1 MPKGLK
7 WLERAY
13 PLKRKQMAK
22 RKGIEMNEHMKM
34 NEETI
39 KEMERTVE
47 EVIRTFG
54 MEIDNERMKTNDKK
68 FIYDLELRTGYG
80 SRILRTRVTLEAYGK
95 TSVWAKSYDIAPI
108 GVRKESGD
116 DDIDIICKDPVK
128 GIESAVR
135 YALMDLITPETKR
148 ILEERARMK
157 SPTEGLME
165 LKRDAQKLLDR
176 MDEQMRGRL
185 GPA

>member
-22 RKGIEMNEHMKM
+22 RKGIEMNEHMKIS
-34 NEETI
+34 EETI

-54 MEIDNERMKTNDKK
+54 MEIDSGRTAAHGKE
-68 FIYDLELRTGYG
+68 FVYDLELRTGYG
-80 SRILRTRVTLEAYGK
+80 WRALRIRATLESNGK
-95 TSVWAKSYDIAPI
+95 TWIWTTSYRPGSMGSREEI
-108 GVRKESGD
+108 ED
-116 DDIDIICKDPVK
+116 DEIEIICKDPVK
-128 GIESAVR
+128 GIAGAVR
-135 YALMDLITPETKR
+135 YVLVDHITPTMRK

-165 LKRDAQKLLDR
+165 IKRDAQKLLDKT
-176 MDEQMRGRL
+176 DEQIRRYL

>member
-22 RKGIEMNEHMKM
+22 TEGMKM
-34 NEETI
+34 NEKTI

-54 MEIDNERMKTNDKK
+54 MEIDNEKMETNDKK
-68 FIYDLELRTGYG
+68 FIYGLELRTGYG
-80 SRILRTRVTLEAYGK
+80 SRILRIRVTLEAYGK
-95 TSVWAKSYDIAPI
+95 TRIWAKSYDIAPI
-108 GVRKESGD
+108 GTRKESDD

-128 GIESAVR
+128 GIAGAVR
-135 YALMDLITPETKR
+135 YALADHITPEMKR
-148 ILEERARMK
+148 ILKERARMK

-165 LKRDAQKLLDR
+165 IKRDAQRFIDR
-176 MDEQMRGRL
+176 IDEQMRGRL

>member
-22 RKGIEMNEHMKM
+22 RKGIEMNK
-34 NEETI
+34 ETI

-47 EVIRTFG
+47 EVIGTFG
-54 MEIDNERMKTNDKK
+54 MEIDSGRTATHGKE
-68 FIYDLELRTGYG
+68 FVYDLELRTGYG
-80 SRILRTRVTLEAYGK
+80 WRALRIRVTFLEASGRVWIWA
-95 TSVWAKSYDIAPI
+95 TSYRPGSM
-108 GVRKESGD
+108 RSREESED
-116 DDIDIICKDPVK
+116 DEIEIICKDPVK
-128 GIESAVR
+128 GIAGAVR
-135 YALMDLITPETKR
+135 YVLVDHITPEMKR

-165 LKRDAQKLLDR
+165 LKRDAQKLLGKT
-176 MDEQMRGRL
+176 DEQIRRYL